1 MRLAGFC
8 AAGFVAASV
17 LMACSNDGSGQANP
31 APSVKTMP
39 TPAAALSP
47 TTESTFSYADGA
59 GNSYQLDGS
68 CLNLV
73 YSPVKASESSSGN
86 YNGGVGWSKVL
97 SQGQYEGLAATF
109 VEAMAATDQQTT
121 LRSKGTGV
129 LEIGSGQQAILAMS
143 SPIRKKL
150 EAELQALGSSV

>member
-8 AAGFVAASV
+8 AAGVFAASV
-17 LMACSNDGSGQANP
+17 LMACSKDGSGGANP
-31 APSVKTMP
+31 APSVKTLP
-39 TPAAALSP
+39 TPAAVLSP
-47 TTESTFSYADGA
+47 TTEPTFSYADGA

-68 CLNLV
+68 SLSLV

-86 YNGGVGWSKVL
+86 YNGGVGWSKML
-97 SQGQYEGLAATF
+97 SHGQYEALVATF
-109 VEAMAATDQQTT
+109 AEAMAATDQQTT
-121 LRSKGTGV
+121 VRSKGTGV
-129 LEIGSGQQAILAMS
+129 VESGSGQQAILAMS

>member
-8 AAGFVAASV
+8 AAGVFAASI
-17 LMACSNDGSGQANP
+17 LMACSKDGSGRANP
-31 APSVKTMP
+31 APSVKTLP
-39 TPAAALSP
+39 TPAAVLSP
-47 TTESTFSYADGA
+47 TTEPTFSYADGA

-68 CLNLV
+68 SLSLV

-86 YNGGVGWSKVL
+86 YNGGVGWSKML
-97 SQGQYEGLAATF
+97 SQGQYEALVATF
-109 VEAMAATDQQTT
+109 AEAMAATDQQTT
-121 LRSKGTGV
+121 VRSKGTGV
-129 LEIGSGQQAILAMS
+129 VESGSGQQAILAMS